1 MLEDDIKSVEYCVY
15 NEDPTLNAV
24 DSWER
29 IKKEYRELAQQADN
43 KQSTPLSC
51 IGCKHNYSQDVLT
64 RCTNCIRQPILYNK
78 RSDLYE

>member
-43 KQSTPLSC
+43 KQSTPLICVCGSKKSSMVSYEC
-51 IGCKHNYSQDVLT
+51 PDCHGEV
-64 RCTNCIRQPILYNK
+64 TN
-78 RSDLYE
+78 

>member
-1 MLEDDIKSVEYCVY
+1 MSIKRAVSYLQKAIFDDVNWCNKVKKSWQ
-15 NEDPTLNAV
+15 AV
-24 DSWER
+24 KS
-29 IKKEYRELAQQADN
+29 ELAQQADN

-51 IGCKHNYSQDVLT
+51 IGCRHNYSQDVLT

>member
-1 MLEDDIKSVEYCVY
+1 MNKKDLYYLECVINQSDNERAWDIWQ
-15 NEDPTLNAV
+15 TL
-24 DSWER
+24 
-29 IKKEYRELAQQADN
+29 KEELAQRADN

-51 IGCKHNYSQDVLT
+51 IGCRHNYSQDVLT